1 MLLVGADAAL
11 LEGIAQALAAAGH
24 HVLTASSLAEAGF
37 VAAAAPPLLAVIDR
51 ALLVNANVRGI
62 GLAPGGALVVFGDP
76 QTTLPAPV
84 RRQVLAELRLPL
96 ERGRLSALAVHLEAR
111 ARRAGRGAPVLTP
124 PDSRPAT

>member
-11 LEGIAQALAAAGH
+11 LEGIAQALASAGH

-37 VAAAAPPLLAVIDR
+37 VAAASPPLLAVIDR
-51 ALLVNANVRGI
+51 ALLVNADARGI

>member
-37 VAAAAPPLLAVIDR
+37 VAAAAPPLVAVVDR
-51 ALLVNANVRGI
+51 ALLVNADVRGI

-76 QTTLPAPV
+76 QTSLPAPV
-84 RRQVLAELRLPL
+84 RRLVLAELRLPL